1 MNARFDNLVQFL
13 ARYALYLVIPGL
25 WLAYVGGA
33 APWIG
38 GTAGFL
44 GAVMLGF
51 AIRCRRRRTRRGERE
66 RLDDLLSE

>member
-1 MNARFDNLVQFL
+1 MNARLDNLVQFL

-38 GTAGFL
+38 GTAGFVGAITL
-44 GAVMLGF
+44 GIVLLVL
-51 AIRCRRRRTRRGERE
+51 RRRTPRGSRN
-66 RLDDLLSE
+66 RLEELLSD